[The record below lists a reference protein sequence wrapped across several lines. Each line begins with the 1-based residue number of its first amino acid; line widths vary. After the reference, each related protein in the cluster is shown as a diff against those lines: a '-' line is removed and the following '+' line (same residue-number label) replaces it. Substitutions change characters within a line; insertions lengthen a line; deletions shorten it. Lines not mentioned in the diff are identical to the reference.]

1 MIHVV
6 VCDLGYVLD
15 DLLFEVENLTV
26 FSHVKSQLWHCQT
39 WWKGECL
46 CLIFVPSFYLIAIAM
61 CMFFLKMAYKIRDL
75 ASKRRVLNRDF
86 CIQMQLTRFR

>member
-26 FSHVKSQLWHCQT
+26 FSHVKSHC
-39 WWKGECL
+39 G
-46 CLIFVPSFYLIAIAM
+46 IV
-61 CMFFLKMAYKIRDL
+61 RHGG
-75 ASKRRVLNRDF
+75 RVNV
-86 CIQMQLTRFR
+86 CV